1 MYVSLTEEGYTL
13 EIFKTLIGND
23 EIKKTLGVATATS
36 RFSHAYIIEGAPGTG
51 KKTVATLASASIF
64 CENEHTRPCGACPAC
79 KRVFGG
85 YHTDVRFFEVTKVDQ
100 IRDIKAH
107 LYDSPNE
114 SDYKIYILDQAQ
126 KMNIKAQNALLISL
140 EEPPKNVLFFLLT
153 TDAGALLETI
163 RSRAQTLRTELLD
176 SEIIFNRLKA
186 VAPFNMTDER
196 LEEIVIA
203 SGGSLGYALDLLN
216 PEKANALIESRE
228 NALDFTMAVIKNDTD
243 AVTKLI
249 SYASTQREELK
260 ELLALCVTVIGDL
273 ILLKKDKSAPLRF
286 FTSRDAATE
295 LAQKYNLPKLIAC
308 YDALL
313 IAISDLNM
321 NANTALT
328 LMSILINSKKKGS

>member
-1 MYVSLTEEGYTL
+1 M

-23 EIKKTLGVATATS
+23 EIKKTLGASVATS

-51 KKTVATLASASIF
+51 KKTIATLASASIF
-64 CENEHTRPCGACPAC
+64 CEDEHSRPCGKCASC

-100 IRDIKAH
+100 IRDIKQH

-126 KMNIKAQNALLISL
+126 RMNVKAQNALLISL
-140 EEPPKNVLFFLLT
+140 EEPPKNVVFFLLT

-176 SEIIFNRLKA
+176 GDIIFSQLKA
-186 VAPFNMTDER
+186 RAPMGMSEER

-203 SGGSLGYALDLLN
+203 SGGSLGYAMDLMDSG
-216 PEKANALIESRE
+216 KADALFEARK
-228 NALDFTMAVIKNDTD
+228 NALDITMSVIKNDTD
-243 AVTKLI
+243 AVTLLM
-249 SYASTQREELK
+249 SYSSMAREDLK
-260 ELLALCVTVIGDL
+260 ELLSLCLTVIGDL

-286 FTSRDAATE
+286 FTSRDDAIAI
-295 LAQKYNLPKLIAC
+295 AQRYNLPRLISC

-313 IAISDLNM
+313 VAISDLNM
-321 NANTALT
+321 NSNTALT
-328 LMSILINSKKKGS
+328 LMSILINSKKKGN